1 MALSYCRWFVPARS
15 SWMEF
20 ARIDRKTI
28 LTQATTN
35 RGKPPDHDRPIHN
48 I

>member
-1 MALSYCRWFVPARS
+1 
-15 SWMEF
+15 MEF